1 MMTNIELTNLLPEA
15 ESNDY
20 RTRYYLRVATV
31 ALYALVILILMHAL
45 LLVPTYLYFA
55 EDMRQKQSSFEQ
67 LSERLELMK
76 DEESVARI
84 AYIEEEARRLLS
96 HNGST
101 KVLPALHG
109 ILSTPRPGVVLDGFS
124 VTPYDVEDE
133 RIVVTGVAD
142 SREALQAFRQSLLK
156 NSNAKTVELP
166 IGAFAKE
173 SEIPFE
179 LIVVGDY
186 PPL

>member
-1 MMTNIELTNLLPEA
+1 MKTNIELTNLLPEA
-15 ESNDY
+15 ESNGY

-31 ALYALVILILMHAL
+31 ALYALVILIGIHAL

-55 EDMRQKQSSFEQ
+55 EDMRQKQSSLAQ
-67 LSERLELMK
+67 LTERLELMK

-84 AYIEEEARRLLS
+84 EYIETEARRLLS
-96 HNGST
+96 HGSST
-101 KVLPALHG
+101 KVLPALYG
-109 ILSTPRPGVVLDGFS
+109 ILTTQRLGITLGGFS
-124 VTPYDVEDE
+124 ITSYDAADE
-133 RIVVTGVAD
+133 RIVVSGVAE
-142 SREALQAFRQSLLK
+142 SRESLQAFRQSLLK
-156 NSNAKTVELP
+156 NTNAKTVELP

-179 LIVVGDY
+179 LIIIGNY